1 MEVPPISWKIQS
13 WVEADVKITGFE
25 TVLLSC
31 PVPKR
36 HQLNWDGRA
45 NGQRVLKND
54 MMIVKLKTDEGVE
67 GVGEPSVY
75 GQPKVMDA
83 WLKDHKEMFVGK
95 DQDVALKATQ
105 PTMYNG
111 WSVNCALA
119 GVNQALWDIIGKSCK
134 LPVHRLLG
142 GKQTDRVQVYASAG
156 QMGRTVDEI
165 RGEAERFREEGYL
178 GYKIRVTLD
187 DYREKTKAARE
198 GLGKDLRLMVEW
210 NMRLP
215 NIKAAVNAIRNIE
228 RYELTWVEEPL
239 TGSDVE
245 GYAELR
251 KTVDVP
257 ISGGEALATRWEIK
271 ERLDKG
277 CYSIVQPDCDV
288 AGLSESRAIAFMA
301 SLDEVLYCPHNWHNA
316 INTAANLQVMAASP
330 NQFFLEKNRTWN
342 NSCPEF
348 QTEIVKNPLLPKNGY
363 IEIPDTPGLG
373 VELDDEAIKKF
384 PYLDIERAAP
394 L

>member
-1 MEVPPISWKIQS
+1 M
-13 WVEADVKITGFE
+13 KITDLE
-25 TVLLSC
+25 TILLSC
-31 PVPKR
+31 PVPKK

-45 NGQRVLKND
+45 YGQRVLKND
-54 MMIVKLKTDEGVE
+54 MMIVRIKTDEGIK
-67 GVGEPSVY
+67 GIGEPSVY
-75 GQPKVMDA
+75 GQPKLMDI
-83 WLKDHKEMFVGK
+83 WLKDHKAMFVDK
-95 DQDVALKATQ
+95 DPYVALKAAQ
-105 PTMYNG
+105 PTVYNG

-119 GVNQALWDIIGKSCK
+119 GVNQALWDIVGKSCK
-134 LPVHRLLG
+134 LPVYKLLG
-142 GKQTDRVQVYASAG
+142 GKQTDKVQVYASAG
-156 QMGRTVDEI
+156 QMGCTVDEV
-165 RGEAERFREEGYL
+165 RWEAERFREEGFL

-198 GLGKDLRLMVEW
+198 GLGKDLCLMVEW

-215 NIKAAVNAIRNIE
+215 NVHTAVNAIRNIE

-239 TGSDVE
+239 SGSDIE

-257 ISGGEALATRWEIK
+257 ISGGESLATRWEFK
-271 ERLDKG
+271 ERLDRG

-288 AGLSESRAIAFMA
+288 AGLGESRAVTFLA
-301 SLDEVLYCPHNWHNA
+301 SLDEVMFCPHNWHNA
-316 INTAANLQVMAASP
+316 INTAANLQVMAASS
-330 NQFFLEKNRTWN
+330 NQFFLESNKTWN

-348 QTEIVKNPLLPKNGY
+348 QREIVKNPLLPENGY
-363 IEIPDTPGLG
+363 IKVPDTPGLG

-384 PYLDIERAAP
+384 PYLDIERASP